1 MIRQFTLTGLP
12 LQTPSLT
19 EELEG
24 YSTQHAIILT
34 DTRDGGN
41 SVLVSADDNEI
52 AEIQFEDDTFWMG
65 TVGELPIILQHDRM
79 PASRGF
85 DDGIMEIP
93 TSISFGS
100 DDRGGLKNVVLKVF
114 KIFKPKGNITGP
126 VVKKS
131 AEILD
136 NKIQP
141 APGLFFVDGEFKT
154 NKVTSQLKESA
165 LPYLLLIHGTAA
177 SLNNSFH
184 KMVEFKQFGLWENLK
199 NIYGDRILALE
210 HQTLTKSPFEN
221 AIEVIKWLPKN
232 VSLHIIS
239 TSRGGLVGEIIAKYC
254 DIQKP
259 GFLPEHRELMIADF
273 GEKQFRN
280 LNRRSVQ
287 GKLPSK
293 NIFVLLVQPPEQPC
307 AARVWILT

>member
-1 MIRQFTLTGLP
+1 MTRQFKLSGFNITNSSIEEEIDGYDVQHAVL
-12 LQTPSLT
+12 LT
-19 EELEG
+19 EM
-24 YSTQHAIILT
+24 
-34 DTRDGGN
+34 RDGGN
-41 SVLVSADDNEI
+41 VIVAEGDDDEI

-141 APGLFFVDGEFKT
+141 APGLFFVDGG
-154 NKVTSQLKESA
+154 
-165 LPYLLLIHGTAA
+165 I
-177 SLNNSFH
+177 
-184 KMVEFKQFGLWENLK
+184 
-199 NIYGDRILALE
+199 
-210 HQTLTKSPFEN
+210 
-221 AIEVIKWLPKN
+221 
-232 VSLHIIS
+232 
-239 TSRGGLVGEIIAKYC
+239 
-254 DIQKP
+254 
-259 GFLPEHRELMIADF
+259 
-273 GEKQFRN
+273 
-280 LNRRSVQ
+280 
-287 GKLPSK
+287 
-293 NIFVLLVQPPEQPC
+293 
-307 AARVWILT
+307 